1 MFPVMDTK
9 PSPCPPPLTSLR
21 DPDEAPS
28 LHAFPLGSDLD
39 PVCAPPLCSQLLRKA
54 TYSGTW
60 ESKSLRT
67 RWPRPLAGQ
76 PGDPQASS
84 GCLRLHPEQC
94 LAASYSLT
102 PAQQQ
107 LRVNTV
113 KTPMSCVPSGQ
124 ALWCSRCGTP
134 PTLHSTISQL
144 PKVNV
149 CSLVNLSS
157 SLVSIVFLSKLP
169 AQITPQN
176 LSKKI

>member
-1 MFPVMDTK
+1 M
-9 PSPCPPPLTSLR
+9 PPP
-21 DPDEAPS
+21 PQ
-28 LHAFPLGSDLD
+28 
-39 PVCAPPLCSQLLRKA
+39 LCSQLLRKA

-84 GCLRLHPEQC
+84 GCLRFHPEQC